1 MKVKSVELHN
11 FKRFTSLTVCNIPN
25 SAKLVVL
32 VGPNGSGKSSFL
44 EAINHF
50 YKYSGYG
57 NTGDV
62 SYLSKKSDENELN
75 QNEWYHLCSQTVN
88 ITFHDFE
95 FINGTAGHAEI
106 RDHFY
111 FRSAYRNE
119 PDFQIQ
125 SMNKQDDPTKSIRLP
140 TLIQNDQTV
149 STNYQR
155 LVADTITEIYN
166 AANDNK
172 SVKSLRNE
180 LVGKINEALNRI
192 FPDLEFSSLGQPL
205 TDGNFYFTKGISKDF
220 NYKNLSAGEK
230 SAFDLILDIIIQSKF
245 YPNAVYCIDE
255 PEVHM
260 HTSLQGKVL
269 RELYNVIPGQS
280 QLWISTH
287 SIGMLQEA
295 EQIEKENPNT
305 VVFLDFGEKDFDT
318 EQIIQPQRIGKA
330 VLDKFYEL
338 AFGDFA
344 KLMLPKT
351 IVFCEGSSTG
361 RKRKDFDKTIYSTIF
376 ADTHPDTF
384 FISGGSC
391 EDIEK
396 IEETNGEIIRTLLS
410 NCEVIKLVD
419 GDGRTDKEIEDL
431 RLKNIKVLKRRN
443 LESYLLD
450 KSVIQK
456 LCEINNK
463 SDLFEECM
471 SDIENVIQNS
481 IAQNNPPDDYKSVR
495 GFIFNI
501 LKGRLQLTHPG
512 SNADA
517 FIRDTLAPL
526 ISADMDVYKELE
538 NEIFN

>member
-1 MKVKSVELHN
+1 MKIKSIELNN
-11 FKRFTSLTVCNIPN
+11 FKRFTSLLVCNIPE
-25 SAKLVVL
+25 STKLVVL

-44 EAINHF
+44 EAMNHF

-57 NTGDV
+57 DIGDIQ
-62 SYLSKKSDENELN
+62 YLSKTHKELN
-75 QNEWYHLCSQTVN
+75 EWCQFCPKTVN
-88 ITFHDFE
+88 INFHDFN
-95 FINGTAGHAEI
+95 FISHI
-106 RDHFY
+106 RSRDDIKGHFY

-119 PDFQIQ
+119 PDFQIS
-125 SMNKQDDPTKSIRLP
+125 SMNKQDDPTKCIRLSS
-140 TLIQNDQTV
+140 LIQNDQTV
-149 STNYQR
+149 SANYQR
-155 LVADTITEIYN
+155 LIADTITELYDP
-166 AANDNK
+166 ANNEK
-172 SVKSLRNE
+172 SVSSLRNE
-180 LVGKINEALNRI
+180 LVGKISEAIKRI

-205 TDGNFYFTKGISKDF
+205 TNGNFYFSKGISRDF

-245 YPNAVYCIDE
+245 YPDAVYCIDE

-269 RELYNVIPGQS
+269 RELYNVIPGHS
-280 QLWISTH
+280 QLWVSTH

-305 VVFLDFGEKDFDT
+305 VIFLDFGGKDFDT
-318 EQIIQPQRIGKA
+318 EQIIQPKRIGKA
-330 VLDKFYEL
+330 VWDKFYEL

-351 IVFCEGSSTG
+351 IVFCEGSPTG
-361 RKRKDFDKTIYSTIF
+361 KKRKNFDKTIYSTIF

-419 GDGRTDKEIEDL
+419 RDGRTDKEIEDL

-463 SDLFEECM
+463 PELFEECM

-481 IAQNNPPDDYKSVR
+481 IAQNHPSDDYKSVR

-526 ISADMDVYKELE
+526 ISADMNVYKELE